1 MKKRCSLLVSFIVI
15 VLTSTVQASTVIY
28 TDHQNPPNKIDS
40 RKDIKIVWLDAP
52 DALSEDW
59 FRSMNV
65 SVNADNASLITKLLQ
80 SPEWREKERDMVTAY
95 QGITRAWE
103 LGIKKYPAV
112 VIDDRYVVYGST
124 DITHA
129 QTLVDTYRRGR

>member
-1 MKKRCSLLVSFIVI
+1 MKKRCSLFASFIVI

-40 RKDIKIVWLDAP
+40 REDIKIVWLDAP
-52 DALSEDW
+52 DALSEDC

-65 SVNADNASLITKLLQ
+65 SVNADNASLITELLQ

-95 QGITRAWE
+95 QGITGAWE

-124 DITHA
+124 DINHA